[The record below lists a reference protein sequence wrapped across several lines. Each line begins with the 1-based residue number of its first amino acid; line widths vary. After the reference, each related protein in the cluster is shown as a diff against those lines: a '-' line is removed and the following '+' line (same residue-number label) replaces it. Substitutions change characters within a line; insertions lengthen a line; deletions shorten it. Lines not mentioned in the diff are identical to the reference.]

1 MTSIEEHKKKIQEH
15 LREIEDAIE
24 QGIEKSPIT
33 IGFHCSACAIQFLE
47 LYLHITN
54 KISIGKIV
62 KHDWFKRPGLG
73 QKKEP
78 LIDRNLL
85 VEFGNKNE
93 IYELIYSLEE
103 ERNILVYGKADEKQI
118 KKVIEIFNKL
128 KNIFYKL
135 FENEGFKI

>member
-1 MTSIEEHKKKIQEH
+1 M
-15 LREIEDAIE
+15 
-24 QGIEKSPIT
+24 
-33 IGFHCSACAIQFLE
+33 
-47 LYLHITN
+47 
-54 KISIGKIV
+54 
-62 KHDWFKRPGLG
+62 
-73 QKKEP
+73 
-78 LIDRNLL
+78 IDRNLL